1 MLMFSIGI
9 ISCEEDSL
17 KVYDSVEGIY
27 FDNYLDRQL
36 ADSSNY
42 TFVYIEEDVIE
53 VDVQMQTLGPQ
64 SDVDRVVNLRVSSEN
79 AEEGID
85 YILPQ
90 SCVIPANSSKL
101 NYTVKLLRTPP
112 LKEASKTI
120 QFEIIANEHFTLPF
134 LEEMVI
140 NKKVSRVH
148 YKIEFSELFTSPPA
162 AWNDEEICGVFLP
175 EKLFLIS
182 RVLDIPRSD
191 FNDPKKV
198 TWAKFSY
205 IRSEMNKYVMDESM
219 KMWYGMPFD
228 EEILDKDGNPLEF

>member
-1 MLMFSIGI
+1 MCSIGI

-17 KVYDSVEGIY
+17 QVYDSVEGIY
-27 FDNYLDRQL
+27 FDNYLARQL

-53 VDVQMQTLGPQ
+53 VDIKIQTLGSQ
-64 SDVDRVVNLRVSSEN
+64 SDIDRVVNMRVSSEN
-79 AEEGID
+79 AEEGVD
-85 YILPQ
+85 YVLPEL
-90 SCVIPANSSKL
+90 CVIPANYSKF
-101 NYTVKLLRTPP
+101 NYTVRLLRTPS
-112 LKEASKTI
+112 LKEAFKTI
-120 QFEIIANEHFTLPF
+120 EFEIVANENFTLPF
-134 LEEMVI
+134 LEELVI
-140 NKKVSRVH
+140 NDTVSRVH

-162 AWNDEEICGVFLP
+162 AWNDEGICGTFSP

-182 RVLDIPRSD
+182 KVLDIPRSD

-205 IRSEMNKYVMDESM
+205 IRSEMNKYVMDEYM